1 MARLTRKHQKLFA
14 GSAANN
20 GVFGSLQANNPQT
33 SNDIATLQSLPAFE
47 EGWDSAAFSADKLP
61 PLEEFQG
68 VQYGI
73 SYQQCYMLQ
82 EGIAEWEANTTYYIG
97 GFVKEITS
105 TGFRLYISIADNNTG
120 NIVSNTS
127 FWKKVMD
134 SDDLYVL
141 NSDLAAY
148 LLASK
153 LQYVQSLPASPDPD
167 TYYFIPEE

>member
-82 EGIAEWEANTTYYIG
+82 EGIAEWETGTEYNIG
-97 GFVKEITS
+97 SVVKELTP
-105 TGFRLYISIADNNTG
+105 TGFKLYSSLTDNNVG
-120 NIVSNTS
+120 NIVSNTTY
-127 FWKKVMD
+127 WKLVMD
-134 SDDLYVL
+134 SNDLYFRTSQMQVV
-141 NSDLAAY
+141 SA
-148 LLASK
+148 
-153 LQYVQSLPASPDPD
+153 LPANPQAG
-167 TYYFIPEE
+167 TFYFVITE

>member
-33 SNDIATLQSLPAFE
+33 SNDIDTLQSLPAFE

-68 VQYGI
+68 IQYGI

-82 EGIAEWEANTTYYIG
+82 EGIPEWEVGTEYNIGSLAKELTASGFKLYSSLTDNNVGNSLSNTTY
-97 GFVKEITS
+97 
-105 TGFRLYISIADNNTG
+105 
-120 NIVSNTS
+120 
-127 FWKKVMD
+127 WKLVMD
-134 SDDLYVL
+134 SSDLYFRTSQMQVV
-141 NSDLAAY
+141 SE
-148 LLASK
+148 
-153 LQYVQSLPASPDPD
+153 LPANPQ
-167 TYYFIPEE
+167 TGTFYFVTVE

>member
-14 GSAANN
+14 GSATNN

-33 SNDIATLQSLPAFE
+33 SNDLATLQSLPAFE

-82 EGIAEWEANTTYYIG
+82 EGIPEWEVGTEYNVGSVT
-97 GFVKEITS
+97 KELTS
-105 TGFRLYISIADNNTG
+105 TGFRLYSSLTDNNIG
-120 NIVSNTS
+120 NALSNTTY
-127 FWKKVMD
+127 WKLVMD
-134 SDDLYVL
+134 SNDLYFRTSQMQVV
-141 NSDLAAY
+141 NA
-148 LLASK
+148 
-153 LQYVQSLPASPDPD
+153 LPVNPQ
-167 TYYFIPEE
+167 TGTFYFVITE